1 MDLLHFSNDYTL
13 HCFLD
18 NLVMGGVGVGV
29 AEGEGVDTETRTF
42 DTVIKIL
49 ELIVIVVGI
58 IFKLVND
65 FQQ

>member
-1 MDLLHFSNDYTL
+1 
-13 HCFLD
+13 
-18 NLVMGGVGVGV
+18 MGGVGVGV